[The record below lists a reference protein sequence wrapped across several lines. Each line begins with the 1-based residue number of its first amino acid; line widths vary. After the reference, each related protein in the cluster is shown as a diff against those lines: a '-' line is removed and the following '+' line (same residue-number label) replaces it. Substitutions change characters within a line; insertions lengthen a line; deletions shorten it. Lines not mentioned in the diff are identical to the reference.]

1 MRCFFLL
8 VILFCMR
15 GVVMAQDAADVVTME
30 EDLSRAYDIVSTD
43 YDQLPSNFS
52 FVIPEDITMVE
63 TEELDSIN
71 KPAYTLY
78 YPHTRDEFEINI
90 YVVQFDVTVFATAVP
105 EIYQILRGYKNDE
118 IALKR
123 DENGKVIP
131 SKETSSTNRIF
142 IRADTSDSS
151 EQTIHGIY
159 SFENMVVII
168 DAHVQKEHY
177 KKYREE
183 IITLIQEF
191 KFLKPLILENHVEEF
206 KNSTLSYLYPKGWK
220 PSVFGNAV
228 TDTGAVDGIRPW
240 GMELHL
246 HDYDIGFP
254 YIQVYSYDLPFHA
267 WERVKNRWSIVDFF
281 ESNENNKG
289 NIILLNTYIKR
300 ERFFY
305 DGKVN
310 GDIAAWEFVYSWI
323 KMNSSF
329 SFTRLKETGK
339 IAVFLYEVIDPE
351 INQQKNEEAFR
362 LSCIGESAEGLIFS
376 TLTDA
381 YEPYFA
387 DAFYLE

>member
-1 MRCFFLL
+1 
-8 VILFCMR
+8 MR
-15 GVVMAQDAADVVTME
+15 GVVMAEVV
-30 EDLSRAYDIVSTD
+30 EDSVMMKEGLSRAYDIVSTD

-52 FVIPEDITMVE
+52 FVIPEDITMIE

-78 YPHTRDEFEINI
+78 YPRTRDEFEINI
-90 YVVQFDVTVFATAVP
+90 YVVQFDATVFAMRVA
-105 EIYQILRGYKNDE
+105 EIYQILRGYKNDMMTLRE
-118 IALKR
+118 DK
-123 DENGKVIP
+123 EGKLINAID
-131 SKETSSTNRIF
+131 SSSYNRVF
-142 IRADTSDSS
+142 IRADTAHPG
-151 EQTIHGIY
+151 EKAIYGIY
-159 SFENMVVII
+159 SFENVVVII
-168 DAHVQKEHY
+168 DARVQKEHY
-177 KKYREE
+177 KKYKEE
-183 IITLIQEF
+183 IDKLRENF
-191 KFLKPLILENHVEEF
+191 RFLKPFILENHVEEF

-220 PSVFGNAV
+220 PSVFGNAA
-228 TDTGAVDGIRPW
+228 TDTGAVDGIRSW

-267 WERVKNRWSIVDFF
+267 WERVKNKWSIVDFF
-281 ESNENNKG
+281 ENNEDNKG
-289 NIILLNTYIKR
+289 NAVLLDTYIKR

-310 GDIAAWEFVYSWI
+310 GDIAAWEFVYSWLI
-323 KMNSSF
+323 RKNGVKMNSSF